1 MINKSDIKVGVFVLF
16 GLVLAVLV
24 IFLIGDERRYF
35 NSSVEYRADFN
46 EVEGLKRGAPVNM
59 GGVRI
64 GQVQAVSYSE
74 AQDDDKVH
82 VLLSIVESE
91 AIRIRTGSI
100 VRIEAK
106 GLLGDKQVT
115 IASGKGDQLAHG
127 GLIPSEDPGD
137 MFGKIDEMAG
147 KAGKA
152 IDNVSIITEK
162 LADDKLHRDLRESMA
177 SMNVVLKQLSEG
189 DGYPHRFL
197 SDKQEADRISHT
209 IDSLDTSAQ
218 ELTLTL
224 REVRLAV
231 ARVRSGP
238 GFAHDV
244 LYGDG
249 PKKEIGQV
257 GMAAEELALTLRGVR
272 EGDGFAHDVL
282 FGGKGD
288 TKDAMSNIT
297 QLTAD
302 LRDIVRGV
310 KEGKGTVGALL
321 VDPSIYED
329 MKRVL
334 GNVERNAV
342 LRALV
347 RYSIKKDKK
356 PPKVDVSPAE

>member
-1 MINKSDIKVGVFVLF
+1 MANAKDIKVGLFVLL
-16 GLVLAVLV
+16 GLVLSAAV
-24 IFLIGDERRYF
+24 IFMIGQERRF
-35 NSSVEYRADFN
+35 FDSSVEFRTEFGD
-46 EVEGLKRGAPVNM
+46 VEGLKPGAPVNM

-64 GQVQAVSYSE
+64 GQVSAVAHS
-74 AQDDDKVH
+74 DDPADHKVH
-82 VLLSIVESE
+82 VMLKIVKAESS
-91 AIRIRTGSI
+91 RITTGS
-100 VRIEAK
+100 VARITAK
-106 GLLGDKQVT
+106 GLLGDKQVQ
-115 IASGKGDQLAHG
+115 IDRGKGEPIEPG
-127 GLIPSEDPGD
+127 GVIPSEDPSD

-152 IDNVSIITEK
+152 IDNVSVITEK
-162 LADDKLHRDLRESMA
+162 LADEKLHRDLRESMA
-177 SMNVVLKQLSEG
+177 SMNKLLKEVAEG
-189 DGYPHRFL
+189 EGYPNRFL
-197 SDKQEADRISHT
+197 SDKEEADRISRT
-209 IDSLDTSAQ
+209 IDSLDHSAK

-231 ARVRSGP
+231 AGVRNGP

-249 PKKEIGQV
+249 PKKEIAQV
-257 GMAAEELALTLRGVR
+257 GMAAEELAVTLKGVR

-282 FGGKGD
+282 FGGNGD

-297 QLTAD
+297 QMTAD

-347 RYSIKKDKK
+347 RYSIKKDQ
-356 PPKVDVSPAE
+356 PTPKVEVSASE